1 MDFRDVQEIEG
12 DAGSD
17 DIRDGIDC
25 ADFMEVNFFNRH
37 AVDTGFGLALSEEN
51 GGSGGL
57 CVYSGRPVFF
67 FFLLCLRKL
76 TPISSPLTQ
85 ASSQRR

>member
-1 MDFRDVQEIEG
+1 MLRRLLVASSCAVLTIALAAMSVLAQAPAAQDGFMHVRSG
-12 DAGSD
+12 RPDA
-17 DIRDGIDC
+17 RLC
-25 ADFMEVNFFNRH
+25 
-37 AVDTGFGLALSEEN
+37 
-51 GGSGGL
+51 GSGGL